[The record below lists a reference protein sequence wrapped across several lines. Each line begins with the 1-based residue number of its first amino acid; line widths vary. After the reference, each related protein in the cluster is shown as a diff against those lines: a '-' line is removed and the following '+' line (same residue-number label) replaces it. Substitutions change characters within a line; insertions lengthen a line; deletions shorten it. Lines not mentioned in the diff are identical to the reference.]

1 MANAFIAFPNR
12 TDEATLSGG
21 SWVTS
26 LPLTNLQNRLLG
38 KVARSTNLLP
48 ASTTFTADLGRLR
61 YMRLFSLINHNLSL
75 DATFQIETSDFS
87 DFSVI
92 AYDSGVIPV
101 WDSVYSTQQ
110 LEWEFDNFWFGQLTE
125 EDREGFTLNLV
136 HIPNEPV
143 ANRYVRFKFF
153 DETNPDGYV
162 QFGRLFLSGDW
173 QPSINAS
180 YGLQLG
186 YESRTQVDEALSG
199 AEFFDERKA
208 PRVVRF
214 DINNL
219 KDDEAMTRALD
230 MQRILDTS
238 GEVFFVYD
246 PDDTLHLLRRSFL
259 ARPRQLNPLEIVF
272 NDRWNTN
279 YELKELI

>member
-12 TDEATLSGG
+12 IDEATLSGG
-21 SWVTS
+21 SWVPS
-26 LPLTNLQNRLLG
+26 LPLTNVQNRLLG
-38 KVARSTNLLP
+38 KVARTVDLNPS
-48 ASTTFTADLGRLR
+48 SSQFTIDLTKLR
-61 YMRLFSLINHNLSL
+61 FMRLFSIINHNFSL
-75 DATFQIETSDFS
+75 DASYQIQTSDVP

-101 WDSVYSTQQ
+101 WESVYSTAE
-110 LEWEFDNFWFGQLTE
+110 LEWEFDNFWFGQLQE
-125 EDREGFTLNLV
+125 EEREGFTLNLI
-136 HIPNEPV
+136 HIPEEPV
-143 ANRYVRFKFF
+143 ANRYVRFNFW
-153 DETNPDGYV
+153 DETNADGFV
-162 QFGRLFLSGDW
+162 QFGRVFLSGDW

-186 YESRTQVDEALSG
+186 YESRTVVDEAISG
-199 AEFFDERKA
+199 AEFFDRRKG

-214 DINNL
+214 NINNL
-219 KDDEAMTRALD
+219 QEDEAMTRSLD
-230 MQRILDTS
+230 MQRILDTH

-246 PDDTLHLLRRSFL
+246 PEDTIHLLRRSFL

-272 NDRWNTN
+272 NDRWNSN